1 MQTKMVRPLSLN
13 RNERRGRKVQQL
25 LGQRDMGILN
35 FDEGLTILVCMERSL
50 GGSIAVLSLNRN
62 ESGGRKVQQLLGQTD
77 MGILHFDNRIEGL
90 TILVCQELERFLR
103 WFHSGSILK

>member
-1 MQTKMVRPLSLN
+1 M
-13 RNERRGRKVQQL
+13 

-35 FDEGLTILVCMERSL
+35 FDEGLTILVWNWGGSL

-62 ESGGRKVQQLLGQTD
+62 ESGGRKAQQLLGQTD

-90 TILVCQELERFLR
+90 TILVCLELERFLR
-103 WFHSGSILK
+103 WFLSGSILK